1 MTQTMTQQPPQ
12 AGESLINRNII
23 TPEGAYA
30 VSPEKIPTV
39 SAEEYGQRR
48 QRLLDQLPD
57 KSIAILPGAEIRYR
71 NNDADYAFRQNS
83 DFYYLTG
90 FAEEGAWLVLTPGHK
105 EGDCHLFSLP
115 KDRAQEIWTGFRIG
129 QDAAKTDY
137 GMDTAYTLDQLDS
150 KLPELLDGAQQLF
163 FPMQGDDALSRR
175 INGWCQ
181 QVRQKARMGAIAPE
195 QQHNLLPL
203 IHEMR
208 LIKSEAELDVM
219 RAAAEISAAAHSKA
233 MQVCQ
238 PGMMEYQLEA
248 EYLYHFMRA
257 GSRAPAYNTIVG
269 GGANACILHYVQND
283 QPLNEGDLVLV
294 DAGCELQHYAADITR
309 TFPVSGKFSAEQKAL
324 YQVVLEA
331 QYAAID
337 QVQVGLDCHAPHRAA
352 LNVLCQGLL
361 DLGLL
366 TGTLDEV
373 IESES
378 YRRFYMHGTSHW
390 LGIDVHD
397 AGRYKIE
404 GQSRPLQAGMVL
416 TVEPGLYVAPDDD
429 SVEER
434 WRGIGIRIE
443 DNVVV
448 TENGPEIMTSG
459 VPKNIAEIEALMAGQ
474 GVALPA

>member
-1 MTQTMTQQPPQ
+1 MTQSHLQTQ
-12 AGESLINRNII
+12 AGETLTDRKKTQNSA
-23 TPEGAYA
+23 AYA
-30 VSPEKIPTV
+30 M
-39 SAEEYGQRR
+39 SAVEPVCQQEYAARR
-48 QRLLDQLPD
+48 QRLVAQLPEG
-57 KSIAILPGAEIRYR
+57 SVVVLPGAGIRFR
-71 NNDADYAFRQNS
+71 NNDADYPFRQNS

-90 FAEEGAWLVLTPGHK
+90 FAEEDAWLVLTPGHK
-105 EGDCHLFSLP
+105 EGDSHLFCLP
-115 KDRAQEIWTGFRIG
+115 KDRAQEVWTGFRIG
-129 QDAAKTDY
+129 QQAAQTEY
-137 GMDTAYTLDQLDS
+137 GISAAYTLDQLDS
-150 KLPELLDGAQQLF
+150 KLPDLLNGAQHLF
-163 FPMQGDDALSRR
+163 YPMQGDDALSRR
-175 INGWCQ
+175 INEACQ
-181 QVRQKARMGAIAPE
+181 QLRRQDRAGKVAPE

-203 IHEMR
+203 LHEMR
-208 LIKSEAELDVM
+208 LIKSEAELDIM
-219 RAAAEISAAAHSKA
+219 RAAAEISADAHSKA

-269 GGANACILHYVQND
+269 GGANACILHYVENS
-283 QPLNEGDLVLV
+283 QPLHDGDLVLV

-309 TFPVSGKFSAEQKAL
+309 TFPVSGRFNDAQTAL

-378 YRRFYMHGTSHW
+378 YRRFFMHGTSHW

-397 AGRYKIE
+397 AGRYKID
-404 GQSRPLQAGMVL
+404 GQSRPLQPGMVL
-416 TVEPGLYVAPDDD
+416 TVEPGLYVAHDDD
-429 SVEER
+429 TVDAR

-443 DNVVV
+443 DNVIV
-448 TENGPEIMTSG
+448 TENGPEVITAG

-474 GVALPA
+474 GVGLSA

>member
-1 MTQTMTQQPPQ
+1 MTQVSNTRQKQPQ
-12 AGESLINRNII
+12 AGVSLTEKALINRNII
-23 TPEGAYA
+23 AAKETYA
-30 VSPEKIPTV
+30 IP
-39 SAEEYGQRR
+39 ANEYAQRR
-48 QRLLDQLPD
+48 QRLMDQLPEG
-57 KSIAILPGAEIRYR
+57 SVAILPGAEIRYR

-90 FAEEGAWLVLTPGHK
+90 FAEEDAWLVLTPGHQD
-105 EGDCHLFSLP
+105 GDSHLFSLP
-115 KDRAQEIWTGFRIG
+115 KDRAQEVWTGFRIG
-129 QDAAKTDY
+129 QDAAKSDY
-137 GMDTAYTLDQLDS
+137 GISEAYTLDQLDTR
-150 KLPELLDGAQQLF
+150 LPELLNGSKHLF
-163 FPMQGDDALSRR
+163 YPMQGDDALSRR
-175 INGWCQ
+175 INDWSQ
-181 QVRQKARMGAIAPE
+181 QLRQKARAGKVAPE

-208 LIKSEAELDVM
+208 LFKSDAELEVM
-219 RAAAEISAAAHSKA
+219 RVAAEISAAAHSRA
-233 MQVCQ
+233 MGVCE

-269 GGANACILHYVQND
+269 GGANACILHYVENS
-283 QPLNEGDLVLV
+283 QPLQAGDLVLV
-294 DAGCELQHYAADITR
+294 DAGCELEHYAADITR
-309 TFPVSGKFSAEQKAL
+309 TFPVSGRFSPEQAAL

-337 QVQVGLDCHAPHRAA
+337 QVQVGRDCHAPHRAA

-366 TGTLDEV
+366 AGTLDEV

-378 YRRFYMHGTSHW
+378 YRRFFMHGTSHW

-397 AGRYKIE
+397 AGRYKVD

-416 TVEPGLYVAPDDD
+416 TVEPGLYIAHDDD
-429 SVEER
+429 SVEKR
-434 WRGIGIRIE
+434 WQGIGIRIE
-443 DNVVV
+443 DNVIV
-448 TENGPEIMTSG
+448 TESGPEVITSG

-474 GVALPA
+474 GVGPTV

>member
-1 MTQTMTQQPPQ
+1 MSQ
-12 AGESLINRNII
+12 ANAALPAFDRAEQNLINRNV
-23 TPEGAYA
+23 A
-30 VSPEKIPTV
+30 VPRS
-39 SAEEYGQRR
+39 EYDLRR
-48 QRLLDQLPD
+48 QRLLEQLPEG
-57 KSIAILPGAEIRYR
+57 SVVILPAATVRYR
-71 NNDADYAFRQNS
+71 NNDADYAFRQDS

-90 FAEEGAWLVLTPGHK
+90 FAEEEAWLVLTPGHQA
-105 EGDCHLFSLP
+105 GSSHLFCLP
-115 KDRAQEIWTGFRIG
+115 KDRAQEVWAGFRIG
-129 QDAAKTDY
+129 QEAAQNDY
-137 GMDTAYTLDQLDS
+137 GMSAAYTLDQLNT
-150 KLPELLDGAQQLF
+150 KLPELLDGAKHLYY
-163 FPMQGDDALSRR
+163 PMAGDDSLSRKVQD
-175 INGWCQ
+175 WCQ
-181 QVRQKARMGAIAPE
+181 QLRQKARAGTVAPE
-195 QQHNLLPL
+195 QQYNLLPL
-203 IHEMR
+203 IHELR
-208 LIKSEAELDVM
+208 LIKSEAEQAIM
-219 RAAAEISAAAHSKA
+219 RRAAEISAEAHCRA

-238 PGMMEYQLEA
+238 PGLMEYQLEA
-248 EYLYHFMRA
+248 EYLYHFMQC

-269 GGANACILHYVQND
+269 GGANACVLHYVSNN

-309 TFPVSGKFSAEQKAL
+309 TFPVAGRFSAEQSAL

-373 IESES
+373 IESER

-397 AGRYKIE
+397 AGRYKIG

-416 TVEPGLYVAPDDD
+416 TVEPGLYIAPDDD
-429 SVEER
+429 SVDAR

-443 DNVVV
+443 DNVIV
-448 TENGPEIMTSG
+448 TEQGPDVITAG

-474 GVALPA
+474 GVGISA

>member
-12 AGESLINRNII
+12 AGESLINRKTI

-30 VSPEKIPTV
+30 VSPEKVAMI
-39 SAEEYGQRR
+39 SADEYAQRR
-48 QRLLDQLPD
+48 QRLIDQLPQG
-57 KSIAILPGAEIRYR
+57 SVAIMPGAEIRYR

-90 FAEEGAWLVLTPGHK
+90 FAEEDAWLVLTPGHK
-105 EGDCHLFSLP
+105 EGDSHLFSLP
-115 KDRAQEIWTGFRIG
+115 KDRAQEVWTGFRIG
-129 QDAAKTDY
+129 QEAAQNDY
-137 GMDTAYTLDQLDS
+137 GMSAAYTLDQLDT
-150 KLPELLDGAQQLF
+150 KLPELLDGAQHLF
-163 FPMQGDDALSRR
+163 YPMQGDDALSRR
-175 INGWCQ
+175 INDWCQ
-181 QVRQKARMGAIAPE
+181 QLRQKARAVKVAPE

-208 LIKSEAELDVM
+208 LIKSEAELNIM
-219 RAAAEISAAAHSKA
+219 RAAAEISAATHSKA
-233 MQVCQ
+233 MQVCT

-269 GGANACILHYVQND
+269 GGANACILHYVENS
-283 QPLNEGDLVLV
+283 QPLNDGDLVLV
-294 DAGCELQHYAADITR
+294 DADCELQHYAADITR
-309 TFPVSGKFSAEQKAL
+309 TFPVSGKFSPEQSAL

-366 TGTLDEV
+366 TGTLDDV

-378 YRRFYMHGTSHW
+378 YRRFFMHGTSHW

-397 AGRYKIE
+397 AGRYKID

-416 TVEPGLYVAPDDD
+416 TVEPGLYVAHDDETVD
-429 SVEER
+429 AH

-443 DNVVV
+443 DNVIV
-448 TENGPEIMTSG
+448 TESGPEVMTSG

-474 GVALPA
+474 GVALTA